1 MTPSAHGSWQD
12 AHVQVSAKIDY
23 ALRALIE
30 LAAHDVVRMTRQELA
45 EAQDIPPRYLE
56 ALLGDLRKAG
66 LLFGQRGSSGGYQ
79 LARPAAEITVADV
92 ARAVDGPLTLVH
104 GQRPEHRTY
113 TGSSEHLHALWIGVR
128 AAMRS
133 VMETVTLA
141 DLVSGDLPAD
151 LQLLID
157 DPDAQLAR

>member
-1 MTPSAHGSWQD
+1 M
-12 AHVQVSAKIDY
+12 QVSAKIDY

-30 LAAHDVVRMTRQELA
+30 LAAHGDERMTRQELA

-56 ALLGDLRKAG
+56 ALLADLRKAG
-66 LLFGQRGSSGGYQ
+66 LILGQRGSSGGYR
-79 LARPAAEITVADV
+79 LSRPASEITVAHV

-113 TGSSEHLHALWIGVR
+113 TGSSEHLHDLWIGLR

-133 VMETVTLA
+133 VMETVTLT
-141 DLVSGDLPAD
+141 DLVTGKLSPELRA
-151 LQLLID
+151 LID
-157 DPDAQLAR
+157 NPDAQLAR